1 MTKAGQESAPVVS
14 WSGAS
19 WKSGAELSRMEL
31 ALLAYGGA
39 HDLRSRRGHHG
50 TGSHRVTRK
59 TTDLFLK
66 HPTQHIAPQKRPH
79 PWIHVLPL
87 CHQHSSY
94 RRLTCIM

>member
-50 TGSHRVTRK
+50 T
-59 TTDLFLK
+59 
-66 HPTQHIAPQKRPH
+66 
-79 PWIHVLPL
+79 
-87 CHQHSSY
+87 
-94 RRLTCIM
+94 